1 MGPSWIRLI
10 LCYSML
16 ICSDAVVNIGDG
28 RDPSTCNYTATVV
41 AIGSGDGNVT
51 FNCGPS
57 VVTIFVQQQILLTT
71 SLTIDGRNRV
81 ILDGAGRSRIFFIA
95 DSSFSTWDL
104 VFTIKNIELVN
115 GGCRPQQN
123 EVDFFSPIAMYDN
136 GGCVSMG
143 LGGTLNL
150 EGVTFTNCSCVVEQN
165 NQSGEVTF
173 SGGALYLEDYICL
186 SMVDINFIGNMALYD
201 GGAVYKKN
209 NCDGVVSMS
218 IRNCTFAHN
227 IAFGPQVPAIT
238 DRPTGGGGAIFS
250 TSDLQICSSV
260 FSNNSANFGGA
271 LRTGKADVFIE
282 SSAFVNN
289 MALDV
294 GTLAA
299 LSSFHFPAKL
309 TIIDDGGAQVAA
321 GGALYLD
328 GVNTDPPGARAVV
341 IQHSLFHNNI
351 VYLSPSIA
359 TAIWASLYQYPN
371 ESFILMNVTL
381 QKHVSTS
388 FSGSVLSLNC
398 FGPVTVHFDGVDSV
412 NNGIVC
418 GFPCLMN
425 WGSRIIASPF
435 PDQATFHPLYVS
447 PTCLSWKNASVSNVD
462 YLIPGW
468 HSSSALGSPSID
480 LTRFYSYTSLA
491 SCVWTQDSTSPE
503 LPTTYTNLI
512 RTSTLEPPL
521 TPHTSSTVLSHK
533 PSTPAGI
540 HS

>member
-1 MGPSWIRLI
+1 MS
-10 LCYSML
+10 CCAML
-16 ICSDAVVNIGDG
+16 VCSDAVVIVGDG
-28 RDPSTCNYTATVV
+28 RDPSTCNYTAVIRAV
-41 AIGSGDGNVT
+41 GSGDGNVT

-57 VVTIFVQQQILLTT
+57 VVTILVQQQIPLTT
-71 SLTIDGRNRV
+71 TLTIDGRNRV
-81 ILDGAGRSRIFFIA
+81 ILDGAGNSRIFFIA
-95 DSSFSTWDL
+95 DSSFSTWSM
-104 VFTIKNIELVN
+104 VFTIKNIGLVN
-115 GGCRPQQN
+115 GGCHPQQN
-123 EVDFFSPIAMYDN
+123 EVDLFSPVAMYDN

-150 EGVTFTNCSCVVEQN
+150 EGVTFTNCSCIVEQN
-165 NQSGEVTF
+165 NQSGEVAF

-186 SMVDINFIGNMALYD
+186 SMVDSNFIGNMALYD

-209 NCDGVVSMS
+209 NCGGAVSTS

-227 IAFGPQVPAIT
+227 VAFGPQVPAIT
-238 DRPTGGGGAIFS
+238 DRSTGGGGAIFS

-260 FSNNSANFGGA
+260 FANNSANFGGA

-294 GTLAA
+294 GSLSTLS
-299 LSSFHFPAKL
+299 LFHLPAKL
-309 TIIDDGGAQVAA
+309 TIIDDGSAQVAA

-328 GVNTDPPGARAVV
+328 GVNTELSGARAVV

-351 VYLSPSIA
+351 VYSSPSIA
-359 TAIWASLYQYPN
+359 IAIWVSLYQYPK
-371 ESFILMNVTL
+371 ESFILTNVTL

-388 FSGSVLSLNC
+388 LGGSVLNLNC
-398 FGPVTVHFDGVDSV
+398 FGPVTVKFDGLDSV

-425 WGSRIIASPF
+425 WGSRTITP
-435 PDQATFHPLYVS
+435 PLPQATFDPLYVS
-447 PTCLSWKNASVSNVD
+447 PTCLNWKNASVTNVD
-462 YLIPGW
+462 FLIPGW
-468 HSSSALGSPSID
+468 HSSSTFGSPSID
-480 LTRFYSYTSLA
+480 LTRFYSYASLG
-491 SCVWTQDSTSPE
+491 SCVWSQDPTSPG

-512 RTSTLEPPL
+512 RTSTIGPPL
-521 TPHTSSTVLSHK
+521 TPYTSSTVLSHK